1 MFLPQ
6 MSALRR
12 LTRRETLR
20 GMNLALVGARSLLG
34 EARLLKRHGAT
45 SRAIALTILSMEETA
60 KVVFLT
66 LFSNPERQS
75 LNQRSLRRLWRIF
88 SSHDGKINLLMDGTW
103 KSILYVRKRARAKGA
118 KDHAVRLL
126 QDFAA
131 LDRYLQAGHVTTL
144 TKLKERCLYLDID
157 PRSAFFV
164 SQFRVPRRI
173 TSALVHLAE
182 SNIKDAMVLRDSF
195 RRSRTNSLSEA
206 ILTVMTRS
214 QVLEQ
219 IASDLGI

>member
-1 MFLPQ
+1 
-6 MSALRR
+6 
-12 LTRRETLR
+12 
-20 GMNLALVGARSLLG
+20 
-34 EARLLKRHGAT
+34 
-45 SRAIALTILSMEETA
+45 
-60 KVVFLT
+60 
-66 LFSNPERQS
+66 
-75 LNQRSLRRLWRIF
+75 
-88 SSHDGKINLLMDGTW
+88 
-103 KSILYVRKRARAKGA
+103 
-118 KDHAVRLL
+118 
-126 QDFAA
+126 
-131 LDRYLQAGHVTTL
+131 
-144 TKLKERCLYLDID
+144 D